1 MLRSGICGM
10 ITIYDSNGRKGNTTM
25 KSKKR
30 FGALALALVMLLSGC
45 GQKAPGAVS
54 GSDTGSVSGAGSGS
68 TGDVSQTA
76 PVDLAQVT
84 DPWLAT
90 AGLTGDSVVA
100 RIGETEVTAAE
111 LLYWLNRNTEVYL
124 AQLGGQVSVLPWDA
138 DAGGGTLGDQMK
150 EGALEAAI
158 YYRGLNLLAEREGLT
173 PDSGVAISVDQMYGD
188 MAAQMKSEE
197 TVEHMLWAEMLSRE
211 LLIYL
216 NESGDLSD
224 QLRERYF
231 GEDSGGYP
239 TDAEVQAWLDEQGIY
254 RAKHILLATI
264 DLDTREPLDEA
275 AVAQKKAKADDI
287 LAQLRGA
294 EDPITLFDQLM
305 NEHSEDTGLAANP
318 DGYTTE
324 KGIMVAPFEEAAL
337 ALKNGEISDIVES
350 DFGYHIILRLP
361 IDPESYRGQ
370 LTSQR
375 LKERSDQLTKELGV
389 EKTEAY
395 GQIDPGTFWEK
406 LGSLQT
412 AVQAEV
418 QAAQG

>member
-10 ITIYDSNGRKGNTTM
+10 MIIYDSNGRKGNTTM

-54 GSDTGSVSGAGSGS
+54 GSAGGSASGAGSGS

-173 PDSGVAISVDQMYGD
+173 PDSKVAISVDQMYGD

-294 EDPITLFDQLM
+294 EDPIALFDQLM

-318 DGYTTE
+318 EGYTTE
-324 KGIMVAPFEEAAL
+324 KGMMVAPFEEAAL

-375 LKERSDQLTKELGV
+375 LKERADQLTKELGV

-395 GQIDPGTFWEK
+395 GQIDPGAFWEK
-406 LGSLQT
+406 LGALQA

>member
-1 MLRSGICGM
+1 
-10 ITIYDSNGRKGNTTM
+10 M

-54 GSDTGSVSGAGSGS
+54 GSAGGSASGAGSGS

-76 PVDLAQVT
+76 PMDLAQVT

-216 NESGDLSD
+216 NESGDLRD

-318 DGYTTE
+318 EGYTTE
-324 KGIMVAPFEEAAL
+324 KGMMVAPFEEAAL
-337 ALKNGEISDIVES
+337 ALKNGEISDVVES

-361 IDPESYRGQ
+361 MDPDDF
-370 LTSQR
+370 
-375 LKERSDQLTKELGV
+375 RSEYTASLLEAKMDQAEASLGL
-389 EKTEAY
+389 EKTAAFDKLNV
-395 GQIDPGTFWEK
+395 GDFWDK
-406 LGSLQT
+406 LQSLQY
-412 AVQAEV
+412 AVQIEMAS
-418 QAAQG
+418 

>member
-1 MLRSGICGM
+1 
-10 ITIYDSNGRKGNTTM
+10 M

-375 LKERSDQLTKELGV
+375 LKERADQLTKELGV

>member
-1 MLRSGICGM
+1 
-10 ITIYDSNGRKGNTTM
+10 M

-45 GQKAPGAVS
+45 GQKASGTVS
-54 GSDTGSVSGAGSGS
+54 GSAGGSASGAGSGS

-173 PDSGVAISVDQMYGD
+173 PDSKVAISVDQMYGD

-318 DGYTTE
+318 EGYTTE
-324 KGIMVAPFEEAAL
+324 KGMMVAPFEEAAL

-375 LKERSDQLTKELGV
+375 LKERADQLTKELGV

-395 GQIDPGTFWEK
+395 GQIDPGAFWEK
-406 LGSLQT
+406 LGALQA

>member
-1 MLRSGICGM
+1 
-10 ITIYDSNGRKGNTTM
+10 M

-54 GSDTGSVSGAGSGS
+54 GSAGGSASGAGSGS

-76 PVDLAQVT
+76 PVDLDQVT

-138 DAGGGTLGDQMK
+138 DAGGSTLGDQMK
-150 EGALEAAI
+150 EGALEATI

-173 PDSGVAISVDQMYGD
+173 PDSKVAISVDQMYGD

-287 LAQLRGA
+287 LAQLCGA

-318 DGYTTE
+318 EGYTTE
-324 KGIMVAPFEEAAL
+324 KGMMVAPFEEAAL

-375 LKERSDQLTKELGV
+375 LKERADQLTKELGV

-395 GQIDPGTFWEK
+395 GQIDPGAFWEK
-406 LGSLQT
+406 LGSLQA

>member
-1 MLRSGICGM
+1 
-10 ITIYDSNGRKGNTTM
+10 M

-45 GQKAPGAVS
+45 GQKASGTVS
-54 GSDTGSVSGAGSGS
+54 GSAGGSASGAGSGS

-76 PVDLAQVT
+76 PMDLAQVT

-173 PDSGVAISVDQMYGD
+173 PDSKVAISVDQMYGD

-318 DGYTTE
+318 EGYTTE
-324 KGIMVAPFEEAAL
+324 KGMMVAPFEEAAL

-375 LKERSDQLTKELGV
+375 LKERADQLTKELGM

-395 GQIDPGTFWEK
+395 GQIDPGAFWEK
-406 LGSLQT
+406 LGALQA

>member
-1 MLRSGICGM
+1 
-10 ITIYDSNGRKGNTTM
+10 M

-45 GQKAPGAVS
+45 GQKASGTVS
-54 GSDTGSVSGAGSGS
+54 GSAGGSASGAGSGS

-76 PVDLAQVT
+76 PMDLAQVT

-173 PDSGVAISVDQMYGD
+173 PDSKVAISVDQMYGD

-211 LLIYL
+211 LLVYL

-318 DGYTTE
+318 EGYTTE
-324 KGIMVAPFEEAAL
+324 KGMMVAPFEEAAL

-375 LKERSDQLTKELGV
+375 LKERADQLTKELGV

>member
-1 MLRSGICGM
+1 
-10 ITIYDSNGRKGNTTM
+10 M

-45 GQKAPGAVS
+45 GQKASGTVS
-54 GSDTGSVSGAGSGS
+54 GSAGGSASGAGSGS

-173 PDSGVAISVDQMYGD
+173 PDSKVAISVDQMYGD

-197 TVEHMLWAEMLSRE
+197 TVEHMLWAELLSRE

-318 DGYTTE
+318 EGYTTE
-324 KGIMVAPFEEAAL
+324 KGMMVAPFEEAAL

-375 LKERSDQLTKELGV
+375 LKERADQLTKELGM

-395 GQIDPGTFWEK
+395 GQIDPGAFWEK
-406 LGSLQT
+406 LGALQA

>member
-1 MLRSGICGM
+1 
-10 ITIYDSNGRKGNTTM
+10 M

-45 GQKAPGAVS
+45 GQKASGTVS
-54 GSDTGSVSGAGSGS
+54 GSAGGSASGAGSGS

-84 DPWLAT
+84 GPWLAT

-173 PDSGVAISVDQMYGD
+173 PDSKVAISVDQMYGD

-318 DGYTTE
+318 EGYTTE
-324 KGIMVAPFEEAAL
+324 KGMMVAPFEEAAL

-375 LKERSDQLTKELGV
+375 LKERADQLTKELGV

-395 GQIDPGTFWEK
+395 GQIDPGAFWEK
-406 LGSLQT
+406 LGALQA

>member
-1 MLRSGICGM
+1 
-10 ITIYDSNGRKGNTTM
+10 M

-100 RIGETEVTAAE
+100 RIGETEVTAAA
-111 LLYWLNRNTEVYL
+111 LLFCHNLNPFVYV
-124 AQLGGQVSVLPWDA
+124 ARRGGEVSVRPGA
-138 DAGGGTLGDQMK
+138 AAAGAPTLGDQMK

-173 PDSGVAISVDQMYGD
+173 PDSKVAISVDQMYGD

-318 DGYTTE
+318 EGYTTE
-324 KGIMVAPFEEAAL
+324 KGMMVAPFEEAAL

-375 LKERSDQLTKELGV
+375 LKERADQLTKELGV

-395 GQIDPGTFWEK
+395 GQIDPGAFWEK
-406 LGSLQT
+406 LGALQA

>member
-1 MLRSGICGM
+1 MV
-10 ITIYDSNGRKGNTTM
+10 
-25 KSKKR
+25 
-30 FGALALALVMLLSGC
+30 LALVLTSLTGC
-45 GQKAPGAVS
+45 GQKNPGSAS
-54 GSDTGSVSGAGSGS
+54 GSGGGSSSSSGDSS
-68 TGDVSQTA
+68 TVE
-76 PVDLAQVT
+76 PVDLSQVT
-84 DPWLAT
+84 DPWLTT
-90 AGLTGDSVVA
+90 AGISGDTVVA
-100 RIGETEVTAAE
+100 QVGEADITAAE
-111 LLYWLNRNTEVYL
+111 LLYWLNRNVEVYL
-124 AQLGGQVSVLPWDA
+124 SQFGGQLTELPWDA
-138 DAGGGTLGDQMK
+138 PTEGGVTLGEQMK
-150 EGALEAAI
+150 DGALEAAV
-158 YYRGLNLLAEREGLT
+158 YYRSLNLLAEEEGVT
-173 PDSGVAISVDQMYGD
+173 PDTGIAISVDQEFGD
-188 MAAQMKSEE
+188 MASQLNGEE
-197 TVEHMLWAEMLSRE
+197 KVNHMLWAQMLSRE

-216 NESGDLSD
+216 NESGDLSN

-287 LAQLRGA
+287 LEQLRGA
-294 EDPITLFDQLM
+294 EDPIALFDQLM